1 MSKADYRKIFCET
14 CMSQSQC
21 GYYRDN
27 DGEYCPMLKFYDM
40 GYRQAEKD
48 LELTWEDIPKIL
60 HICEQLKTRWW
71 FRDDEQTKQIGRQPF
86 WEEVLKRFKAMKD
99 NESK

>member
-40 GYRQAEKD
+40 GYHQAEKD
-48 LELTWEDIPKIL
+48 NKLTWEDVADIL
-60 HICEQLKTRWW
+60 DIIDVIANDDSMEGRLKTMS
-71 FRDDEQTKQIGRQPF
+71 EEEYCQ
-86 WEEVLKRFKAMKD
+86 EVLKRFKSMKD
-99 NESK
+99 EQDR